1 MTSRLVAMAT
11 SAHSTTAQVG
21 DGEPRNSE
29 AGEWCFHA
37 FPVPKEPRWAEGKR
51 SKNSFGAA
59 RAPRWAL
66 EPTAHQPHVQR
77 STAPCHLHTAVPN
90 PAGAAAHKGLLP
102 SAFQLVFFS
111 KENEAQGLSANS
123 PAHWD
128 CVAEVSHTPNQ
139 TSGDQLGANQRWC
152 ILRMKGNA
160 AM

>member
-102 SAFQLVFFS
+102 SAFQLFFFPR
-111 KENEAQGLSANS
+111 KTRPRVCLQTAQRVGIALLRSL
-123 PAHWD
+123 
-128 CVAEVSHTPNQ
+128 TPQ
-139 TSGDQLGANQRWC
+139 TKPVETSWVPINAGASLG
-152 ILRMKGNA
+152 
-160 AM
+160 